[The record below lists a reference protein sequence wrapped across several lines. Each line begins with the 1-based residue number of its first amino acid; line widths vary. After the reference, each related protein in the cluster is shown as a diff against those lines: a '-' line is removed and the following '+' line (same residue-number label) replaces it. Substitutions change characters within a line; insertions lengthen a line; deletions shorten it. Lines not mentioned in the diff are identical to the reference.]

1 MLKAK
6 HAHGSRKNL
15 ESAIAN
21 KVVDNFDVL
30 FLSGEDENPAMG
42 WLDKNGNPII
52 LSPADEV
59 AKLET
64 QVEAELATKANAEEV
79 ETKLAEKADAAEVE
93 NALATKADA
102 EKVETLETEL
112 ANKVSAEEVDAK
124 VETAVTEKVESAV
137 KAEVEATVETAVEA
151 AVEAKVE
158 TAVEAAVKEEVETA
172 VKAEVEA
179 AVEKTAEK
187 TKYEITDVPVGTLVD
202 YRDSEIRICCPE
214 NAVFTKQNVGT
225 GGDANSY
232 YMTFKTFAPGDDAV
246 GYIEH
251 LNGQADE
258 QILTSFN
265 VDANGRR
272 YQPTWLA
279 LAKYDEAAGVWNYYG
294 KSSSKNRYIGYD
306 YRIDWFNAD
315 GVMIASD
322 SVRINLSNENCH
334 YEITP
339 YYVGKVMTEVETL
352 VDEKIKEVE
361 SGNEIIEF

>member
-1 MLKAK
+1 MALKAK
-6 HAHGSRKNL
+6 HAFGSEKDISKALSEGKIDAFDILFLDEKKIGWVTKNNEVVIAEPDL
-15 ESAIAN
+15 SEVEAAIA
-21 KVVDNFDVL
+21 
-30 FLSGEDENPAMG
+30 S
-42 WLDKNGNPII
+42 
-52 LSPADEV
+52 
-59 AKLET
+59 
-64 QVEAELATKANAEEV
+64 
-79 ETKLAEKADAAEVE
+79 
-93 NALATKADA
+93 KADA
-102 EKVETLETEL
+102 ETVKAMEEEL

-124 VETAVTEKVESAV
+124 VEASVTEK
-137 KAEVEATVETAVEA
+137 
-151 AVEAKVE
+151 
-158 TAVEAAVKEEVETA
+158 VEAAVKEEV
-172 VKAEVEA
+172 KAEVEV

-214 NAVFTKQNVGT
+214 NTVFTKQNVGA

-232 YMTFKTFAPGDDAV
+232 YFTFKTFAPSDDAV

-251 LNGQADE
+251 LGDKVDE
-258 QILTSFN
+258 EILTSFN

-279 LAKYDEAAGVWNYYG
+279 LAKYDEATGVWNYYG
-294 KSSSKNRYIGYD
+294 KSSMNGKMIGYD
-306 YRIDWFNAD
+306 YRIDWYNVD

-334 YEITP
+334 FEIEP

-352 VDEKIKEVE
+352 VEEKIKEVE